1 MGERAE
7 VKKEEICPLPR
18 VSSAIT
24 QNSPR
29 TALEHEGSGMLFPV
43 HQLPEVCI

>member
-18 VSSAIT
+18 VSSAVT
-24 QNSPR
+24 QNSPC
-29 TALEHEGSGMLFPV
+29 TALEHEGSGVPFPV
-43 HQLPEVCI
+43 HQLPEVCF